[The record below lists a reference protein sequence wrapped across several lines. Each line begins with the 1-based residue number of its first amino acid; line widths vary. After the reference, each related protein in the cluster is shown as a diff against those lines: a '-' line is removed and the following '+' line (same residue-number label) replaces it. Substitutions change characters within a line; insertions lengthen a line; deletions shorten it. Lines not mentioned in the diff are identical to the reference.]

1 MVWLPGDYHD
11 GVAVWGPAFFADCCF
26 CQWVDLVGVERMSES
41 EETSPIAENRQQRK
55 WSRSELLGRV
65 MWALVG
71 PAFRWSPRLMWGWR
85 RWLLRMFGAEVGRQV
100 HIHPSAT
107 IFIPWNLKVGDW
119 SSIGFDALIYNLGP
133 VTIGERVTI
142 SQRAHLC
149 AGTHDHRDPTMPLL
163 KSFICIEDDVWVC
176 TDAFIGPDIIV
187 RKGAIVGARS
197 VVVREVACKT
207 VVAGNPAKPIGD
219 RA

>member
-1 MVWLPGDYHD
+1 MVLLPGNYHD
-11 GVAVWGPAFFADCCF
+11 GVAVQGPAFFADCCF

-55 WSRSELLGRV
+55 WSRGELLGRL
-65 MWALVG
+65 MWALVD

-85 RWLLRMFGAEVGRQV
+85 RWLLRMFGAEVGYQV

-107 IFIPWNLKVGDW
+107 IFIPWNLKIGDW

-163 KSFICIEDDVWVC
+163 KAPITIANDVWIC
-176 TDAFIGPDIIV
+176 ADAFVGPGVEISESAV
-187 RKGAIVGARS
+187 VGARA
-197 VVVREVACKT
+197 VVVKSIGARSI
-207 VVAGNPAKPIGD
+207 VAGNPACLKGT
-219 RA
+219 R